1 MYKGFV
7 FDMDGVML
15 LSEPFQLASF
25 NAILSNHNV
34 AIGDEEWYR
43 DYAGYRDTVI
53 ASKII
58 EKYHIPL
65 DATNCAETKR
75 AAYLDFF
82 KRGEVPPALGLI
94 DAVKELSKNMVLGVA
109 SNASLSEIEAVT
121 EGFGIRQY
129 FKALTSGHEVEDG
142 KPAPDVYLEA
152 VRRLK
157 LAPSECIALED
168 TPLGLTAANSA
179 GLTTIAINT
188 THPSD
193 DLRDADYRITS
204 LTEIPTLVASL

>member
-25 NAILSNHNV
+25 NAVLSTHNV
-34 AIGDEEWYR
+34 HIEDEEWYR

-58 EKYHIPL
+58 ERYAVPL
-65 DATNCAETKR
+65 DALLCAEMKR
-75 AAYLDFF
+75 AAYLNLFT
-82 KRGEVPPALGLI
+82 RGEVPPALGLI
-94 DAVKELSKNMVLGVA
+94 NTVHELSKSMVLGVA

-121 EGFGIRQY
+121 EGFGIRTH
-129 FKALTSGHEVEDG
+129 FKSLTSGHEVAEG

-152 VRRLK
+152 VRRLG
-157 LAPSECIALED
+157 LTPGECIALED

-179 GLTTIAINT
+179 GLTTIAINS
-188 THPSD
+188 THPLE
-193 DLRDADYRITS
+193 DLEQAHYRITS
-204 LTEIPTLVASL
+204 LSEVPALVLSI